1 MTRTSCFPHSRE
13 SRSATSTLQD
23 VSSKSYDRWNYM
35 PEKRDGM
42 EKWNKF
48 VTALLTKKPL
58 KIAACASPSAEVDA
72 R

>member
-35 PEKRDGM
+35 PEKRAGM
-42 EKWNKF
+42 EKWDAF
-48 VTALLTKKPL
+48 VRTLLSKTPMTA
-58 KIAACASPSAEVDA
+58 AA
-72 R
+72 